1 MMVLET
7 MPMKMKHILIGGF
20 TGFLLASGAALAQQA
35 PDAGAA
41 PAGPGRPDVKT
52 VGDWFVRCFPVQSPS
67 PCDIFQELDDQRS
80 RQRVLALSIAYVP
93 SLDRHAVQ
101 ITVPLEISIPR
112 GVIIQTDSYT
122 SPVMRYR
129 RCDRNGCYVEMAV
142 DNALIE
148 SLSKS
153 GPAGKVNIV
162 ADSGKSYALNFSLK
176 GFAAAHDEMVSQTR
190 AKAKPVAK
198 PGDTAPAPAATP

>member
-7 MPMKMKHILIGGF
+7 MSMKMKHILIGAF

-67 PCDIFQELDDQRS
+67 PCDIFQELDDQRT
-80 RQRVLALSIAYVP
+80 RQRVLALSVAYVP
-93 SLDRHAVQ
+93 SLDRHALQ
-101 ITVPLEISIPR
+101 LTLPLEIAIQK
-112 GVIIQTDSYT
+112 GVVIQTDSYT
-122 SPVMRYR
+122 SPVLRYR

-142 DNALIE
+142 DNSLVG

-153 GPAGKVNIV
+153 GPDAKINIV
-162 ADSGKSYALNFSLK
+162 ADN
-176 GFAAAHDEMVSQTR
+176 
-190 AKAKPVAK
+190 
-198 PGDTAPAPAATP
+198 